1 MKLFATCPECGYRL
15 GRSED
20 GTMTEV
26 ICPKCSA
33 LVCYEVNDGKVTVEI
48 IQHSGKTAKHI
59 RKYAE
64 KLK

>member
-1 MKLFATCPECGYRL
+1 
-15 GRSED
+15 
-20 GTMTEV
+20 MTEV